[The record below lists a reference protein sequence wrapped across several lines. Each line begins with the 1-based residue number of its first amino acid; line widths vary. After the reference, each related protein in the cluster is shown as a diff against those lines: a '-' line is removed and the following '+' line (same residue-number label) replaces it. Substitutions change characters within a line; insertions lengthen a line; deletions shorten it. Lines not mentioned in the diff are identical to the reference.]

1 MNKKD
6 VISKAPLLGC
16 VAALAMPSAQAGT
29 VCPTPPSGI
38 GGASTLCL
46 SYEETSLGISSSG
59 LTNSLAV
66 PGTYSYSNTLAG
78 GANGGTPITGSPN
91 AYGFYDDYEFSVA
104 GGTADSLTATINL
117 GGVYNI
123 SNLDARIYSV
133 AGLTTLP
140 QLGAVAGEIDGTTSG
155 EIVTIG
161 SALLNPGTYVLEVQ
175 GNATGSLGGTYSGV
189 LQLSSPVP
197 LPATWMLLLSGVA
210 GIGLLRRGRAVS

>member
-6 VISKAPLLGC
+6 LIRKAPLLGC

-38 GGASTLCL
+38 GEASTLCL

-59 LTNSLAV
+59 LTNALAV
-66 PGTYSYSNTLAG
+66 PGTYSYSNTLSG

-91 AYGFYDDYEFSVA
+91 GYGFYDDYEFSIA

-161 SALLNPGTYVLEVQ
+161 SALLNPGTYVLEIQ
-175 GNATGSLGGTYSGV
+175 GNATGALGGTYSGV
-189 LQLSSPVP
+189 LQMSAAAVP
-197 LPATWMLLLSGVA
+197 LPAAWTFLLSGVA
-210 GIGLLRRGRAVS
+210 GLGLLRRKRR